1 MKALEINVK
10 RTGFPV
16 ILAGHEFF
24 FDSSPEH
31 LIEVQKTMKRLKKK

>member
-1 MKALEINVK
+1 MKALEINVA

-16 ILAGHEFF
+16 IIAGHEFF